1 MDKTTKN
8 LFNNTE
14 LAFTNKSNFELR
26 KAFFLFSVLDYPILT
41 KIGNA
46 FLLLVLKLKLPFKTI
61 IKNTIFNHFCGGENI
76 NDCKNTFQSLKKY
89 NISAMPEYSIEA
101 ESSLKGFENYKNDS
115 IDIINF
121 LGQEKLPF
129 IAIKCT
135 GLMDI
140 HLLEKISNG
149 ELSYED
155 EEYQIFKSRMV
166 ELCDSAIKNNVQIL
180 IDAEETWIQDAIDN
194 LAVELMRQYNTK
206 SSMISLTHQCYR
218 TGTLQRIKRNM
229 KIARENGYFYGVKLV
244 RGAYME
250 KERERAKNYGYPSPI
265 QLTKELTDKEFND
278 SLKFTIKNIDYSS
291 LWVGSHNENSCKY
304 LMELMK
310 EHNIKKDDNR
320 IWFSQLFGMSDN
332 ISFTLSNIG
341 YNVVKLIPYGPI
353 EKTIPYL
360 IRRANE
366 NSSVKGQSN
375 RQFTLIKNEINRRK
389 QLN

>member
-1 MDKTTKN
+1 
-8 LFNNTE
+8 
-14 LAFTNKSNFELR
+14 
-26 KAFFLFSVLDYPILT
+26 
-41 KIGNA
+41 
-46 FLLLVLKLKLPFKTI
+46 
-61 IKNTIFNHFCGGENI
+61 
-76 NDCKNTFQSLKKY
+76 
-89 NISAMPEYSIEA
+89 
-101 ESSLKGFENYKNDS
+101 
-115 IDIINF
+115 
-121 LGQEKLPF
+121 
-129 IAIKCT
+129 
-135 GLMDI
+135 
-140 HLLEKISNG
+140 
-149 ELSYED
+149 
-155 EEYQIFKSRMV
+155 
-166 ELCDSAIKNNVQIL
+166 
-180 IDAEETWIQDAIDN
+180 
-194 LAVELMRQYNTK
+194 
-206 SSMISLTHQCYR
+206 
-218 TGTLQRIKRNM
+218 M
-229 KIARENGYFYGVKLV
+229 KIAKENGYFYGVKLV

-265 QLTKELTDKEFND
+265 QPTKELTDKEFND

-291 LWVGSHNENSCKY
+291 LWVGSHNENSCNY

-389 QLN
+389 KLN

>member
-41 KIGNA
+41 KIGNT
-46 FLLLVLKLKLPFKTI
+46 FLLLVLKLRLPFKII
-61 IKNTIFNHFCGGENI
+61 IKNTIFNHFCGGETI
-76 NDCKNTFQSLKKY
+76 NDCKTTFESLKKF
-89 NISAMPEYSIEA
+89 NISAMPEYSVEA
-101 ESSLKGFENYKNDS
+101 ESSIVGFENYKNDS
-115 IDIINF
+115 IDLINF
-121 LGQEKLPF
+121 LGDEKLPF

-140 HLLEKISNG
+140 NLLEKISSG
-149 ELSYED
+149 ELSYSGD
-155 EEYQIFKSRMV
+155 EYQVFKSRMI
-166 ELCDSAIKNNVQIL
+166 ELCDAGLKNNVQIL

-194 LAVELMRQYNTK
+194 VAVELMKKYNTK

-218 TGTLQRIKRNM
+218 TGTLDKIKRNM
-229 KIARENGYFYGVKLV
+229 NIAKENGYFYGVKLV

-250 KERERAKNYGYPSPI
+250 KERERAQKMGYPSPI
-265 QLTKELTDKEFND
+265 QPNKELTDKEFND
-278 SLKFTIKNIDYSS
+278 SLKYTIKNIDFSS

-310 EHNIKKDDNR
+310 ENKIKSDDNR

-332 ISFTLSNIG
+332 ISFTLSDIG

>member
-41 KIGNA
+41 KIGNT
-46 FLLLVLKLKLPFKTI
+46 FLLLVLKLRLPFKII
-61 IKNTIFNHFCGGENI
+61 IKNTIFNHFCGGETI
-76 NDCKNTFQSLKKY
+76 NDCKTTFESLKKF
-89 NISAMPEYSIEA
+89 NISAMPEYSVEA
-101 ESSLKGFENYKNDS
+101 ESSIEGFENYKNDS
-115 IDIINF
+115 IDLINF
-121 LGQEKLPF
+121 LGDEKLPF

-140 HLLEKISNG
+140 NLLEKISSG
-149 ELSYED
+149 ELSYSGD
-155 EEYQIFKSRMV
+155 EYQVFKSRMID
-166 ELCDSAIKNNVQIL
+166 LCDAGLKNNVQIL

-194 LAVELMRQYNTK
+194 VAVELMKKYNTK

-218 TGTLQRIKRNM
+218 TGTLDKIKRNM
-229 KIARENGYFYGVKLV
+229 NIAKENGYFYGVKLV

-250 KERERAKNYGYPSPI
+250 KERERAQKMRYPSPI
-265 QLTKELTDKEFND
+265 QPNKELTDKEFND
-278 SLKFTIKNIDYSS
+278 SLKYTIKNIDFSS

-310 EHNIKKDDNR
+310 ENKIKSDDNR

-332 ISFTLSNIG
+332 ISFTLSDIG

>member
-41 KIGNA
+41 KIGNT
-46 FLLLVLKLKLPFKTI
+46 FLLLVLKLRLPFKLI
-61 IKNTIFNHFCGGENI
+61 IKNTIFNHFCGGETI
-76 NDCKNTFQSLKKY
+76 YDCKSTFQSLKKY
-89 NISAMPEYSIEA
+89 NISAMPEYSVEA
-101 ESSLKGFENYKNDS
+101 ESSTEGFENYKNDS
-115 IDIINF
+115 IDLINF
-121 LGQEKLPF
+121 LGEEKLPF

-140 HLLEKISNG
+140 NLLEKISSG
-149 ELSYED
+149 ELSYEGD
-155 EEYQIFKSRMV
+155 EYKIFKSRMV
-166 ELCDSAIKNNVQIL
+166 ELCDAGLKNNVQIL

-194 LAVELMRQYNTK
+194 VAVELMKKYNTK
-206 SSMISLTHQCYR
+206 TSMISLTHQCYR
-218 TGTLQRIKRNM
+218 TGTLEKIKRNM
-229 KIARENGYFYGVKLV
+229 KTAKDNGYHYGVKLV

-250 KERERAKNYGYPSPI
+250 KERERAQNNGYPSPI
-265 QLTKELTDKEFND
+265 QPTKELTDKEFND
-278 SLKFTIKNIDYSS
+278 SLKYTIDNIDFSS

-310 EHNIKKDDNR
+310 ENNIKSDDNR

-332 ISFTLSNIG
+332 ISFTLSDIG

-389 QLN
+389 KLN

>member
-26 KAFFLFSVLDYPILT
+26 KAFFLFSVLDFPILT

-46 FLLLVLKLKLPFKTI
+46 FLLLVLKLRLPFKTI
-61 IKNTIFNHFCGGENI
+61 IKNTIFNHFCGGETI
-76 NDCKNTFQSLKKY
+76 NDCKSTFRSLKKF
-89 NISAMPEYSIEA
+89 NISAMPEYSVEA
-101 ESSLKGFENYKNDS
+101 ESSLEGFENYKNDS
-115 IDIINF
+115 IDLINF
-121 LGQEKLPF
+121 LGEEKLPF

-140 HLLEKISNG
+140 NLLEKISSG
-149 ELSYED
+149 ELSYEG
-155 EEYQIFKSRMV
+155 EEYLTFKSRMIQ
-166 ELCDSAIKNNVQIL
+166 LCDAGLKNNVQIL

-194 LAVELMRQYNTK
+194 LALELMKKYNVK
-206 SSMISLTHQCYR
+206 SPMISLTHQCYR
-218 TGTLQRIKRNM
+218 TGTLEKIKRNL
-229 KIARENGYFYGVKLV
+229 KSANEGGYYYGVKLV

-250 KERERAKNYGYPSPI
+250 KERERAIKNGYPSPI
-265 QLTKELTDKEFND
+265 QPTKELTDKEFND
-278 SLKFTIKNIDYSS
+278 SLKYTIENIDYSS
-291 LWVGSHNENSCKY
+291 LWVGSHNENSCEY
-304 LMELMK
+304 LMELMR
-310 EHNIKKDDNR
+310 ENNIKSDDNR

-332 ISFTLSNIG
+332 ISFKLSNIG